1 MRTSALMT
9 AVLLGLTA
17 CGGSE
22 PAQTGGEAP
31 AESAP
36 AAEAS
41 AAGSALTTPSWMT
54 VDEAGMT
61 VTLEITAGQSADNN
75 YWNFNG
81 YYGGAGEIVVP
92 AGYTV
97 TINFQNNDPGM
108 AHSVGVDSRTSGFPS
123 MFTNPEPA
131 FEGAIS
137 ENATSLTE
145 ATLPGESESFTFVA
159 AEAGDYSLI
168 CYIPAHALTGMY
180 MPFTVS
186 ADGEA
191 GFRG

>member
-1 MRTSALMT
+1 MT
-9 AVLLGLTA
+9 AVLFGLAA

-36 AAEAS
+36 AEAPAS
-41 AAGSALTTPSWMT
+41 SALTVPSWMT

-61 VTLEITAGQSADNN
+61 VTLEIAAGQTADNN
-75 YWNFNG
+75 YWNYNG

-108 AHSVGVDSRTSGFPS
+108 AHSIGVDSRTSGFPS
-123 MFTNPEPA
+123 MFTDPVPA

-137 ENATSLTE
+137 ANPTSLTE
-145 ATLPGESESFTFVA
+145 ATMPGESETITFVA
-159 AEAGDYSLI
+159 SEAGSYSLI

>member
-9 AVLLGLTA
+9 AVLFGLAA

-36 AAEAS
+36 AEAPAS
-41 AAGSALTTPSWMT
+41 SALTVPSWMT

-61 VTLEITAGQSADNN
+61 VTLEIAAGQTADNN
-75 YWNFNG
+75 YWNYNG

-108 AHSVGVDSRTSGFPS
+108 AHSVGIDSRTSGFPS
-123 MFTNPEPA
+123 MFTDPVPA
-131 FEGAIS
+131 FEGAITA
-137 ENATSLTE
+137 NPTSLTE
-145 ATLPGESESFTFVA
+145 ATMPGESETITFVA
-159 AEAGDYSLI
+159 SEAGSYSLI

-180 MPFTVS
+180 LPFTVS